1 MFFFFAPKSHSWG
14 WVAQISPLVPYDID
28 LASVSLRKNSQQTQS
43 PSLYGAGTHGFMPGK
58 PPRNNRHFL
67 NQFRAH
73 ISQTKNF
80 SPRAISRLRSGNW
93 HSHESKF
100 TLGVGLPSSSRIRA
114 TRKRSSFPPILQ
126 FWKPGENKREKA
138 GNWRF
143 YRCFFVSSS
152 LSLCLIPGASQS
164 HLSFRRSMANWGLIR
179 SFSLFFVFLFF
190 AEREKGGEA
199 RLETGIKKP
208 RIGTAWMETFQ
219 EGS

>member
-114 TRKRSSFPPILQ
+114 TRKEALFLRFCNFGSPAKIN
-126 FWKPGENKREKA
+126 EKRLEIDDFTGA
-138 GNWRF
+138 
-143 YRCFFVSSS
+143 SSS
-152 LSLCLIPGASQS
+152 LPPFLYASFPVLLNLTSLSGVLWQT
-164 HLSFRRSMANWGLIR
+164 
-179 SFSLFFVFLFF
+179 
-190 AEREKGGEA
+190 EA
-199 RLETGIKKP
+199 
-208 RIGTAWMETFQ
+208 
-219 EGS
+219 